1 MDVDGRGVNAA
12 GFESGNA
19 AATSG
24 RTLPW
29 LQDDAIVGAWGL
41 WNVVQRDCFVLD
53 TLGRLH
59 AIYNLTSHD
68 LGNPTYWAELK
79 ALILAAHA
87 APP

>member
-1 MDVDGRGVNAA
+1 MQVDGRGVNAA
-12 GFESGNA
+12 GLESGNA

-29 LQDDAIVGAWGL
+29 LQDDTTANVWGL
-41 WNVVQRDCFVLD
+41 WSVVQRDCFVLD

-68 LGNPTYWAELK
+68 LGNPVYYAELK